1 MHDIFIQKEPTP
13 QNLVLDSTG
22 LEEMMNVWMVLFT
35 SETWT
40 DDHEKVQNWQNHM
53 QKCIFLSRS
62 VYTNPERPCFF
73 LETLVALFIVSLG
86 EYLEVAVGQMQF
98 RILVPSFN
106 FQTWRRSSK
115 TDFGTPIL
123 NAMGWVSQLMWLKG
137 LKLCYQHP
145 DLWLISLESFS
156 PET

>member
-1 MHDIFIQKEPTP
+1 MSGWFYLPLRPGPTTMKRFKIGKTICRNASSSQDPYIQTRNGP
-13 QNLVLDSTG
+13 V
-22 LEEMMNVWMVLFT
+22 
-35 SETWT
+35 
-40 DDHEKVQNWQNHM
+40 
-53 QKCIFLSRS
+53 
-62 VYTNPERPCFF
+62 FF